1 MGSSNSQQTSKGS
14 ILIVDDSW
22 EHLQALSATLSQY
35 GYAVRGLITG
45 SMVLE
50 VAKLALPDLILLDIK
65 MPDIDGYE
73 VCQQLKADEATCHI
87 PVIFLS
93 VYHDVFDKVK
103 AFKIGAVDYITKPFQ
118 AEEVLVR
125 VENQITIQK
134 LQQQLKK
141 QNEQLLLEMQQCQ
154 RIEAARQL
162 REQYLTALVEV
173 QHRLLSFDDSNKCY
187 QDIMPILGGA
197 SKASRVYI
205 FENHYADDGKLLMSQ
220 RAEWCA
226 EGINSTINNPILQN
240 LPYEEYFPRWAALLP
255 QGKIISGIVAE
266 LPASERAILEPQG
279 ILSILIL
286 PIIAKG
292 EFLGFIGFD
301 NCIES
306 RLWEASEI
314 AFLQAVGGAISI
326 AYERYKSD
334 LELQQQLERSN
345 ILRKITNKIRSEL
358 DTENIIKTA
367 AQQIGEAL
375 GVSRALIH
383 SYVDSPTPQIPIF
396 AEFLTP
402 GCTSISHYKIPVSGN
417 PHVQQLLAQD
427 QAIAVKNVYTY
438 PLLKN
443 SQELCREYNI
453 KSILAVRTSYNS
465 QANGMVCLHQCDR
478 YRDWSPEE
486 IELLESIAA
495 QLGIALAQAKLLEQE
510 KQARIKLEQEIRD
523 RLNAEAALKAS
534 ESKYRHLV
542 ETSRDIIWSVDTSG
556 CITYVNSAVKQILGY
571 EQQEMIGRCFTEF
584 VPPAQLAQ
592 DLCAFE
598 CILNGESIFGYETI
612 RIGKDSSL
620 VYLILNAI
628 TVEDEEGKIVGV
640 TGTATNI
647 TERKRA
653 EQALTASADKLRNHN
668 LVLTQ
673 LAKNQVLYQGDLK
686 AALRNITEVAAKNI
700 EVERVS
706 IWLYDET
713 RTQIQCLDLF
723 EKSSNRHSDG
733 GSLVAADYP
742 SYFQA
747 LEQDQPIVATDAHT
761 DSRTKEFSESYL
773 TPLGITAML
782 DTPVKLEGMTV
793 GVLCLE
799 HTGTTRDWTAED
811 QNFARSLSNLVSLAL
826 EARERLRTFKAL
838 RQSEAKLASAFR
850 SSPDPITLTT
860 FPDIRYIE
868 VNDSFCRFFGYSRSQ
883 VIDRNYRELNIWV
896 NQEECTMLTQ
906 VLRHTKAIRNHE
918 VEFRT
923 ANGELKTTLFSA
935 ELIEIDGQ
943 QYLLGTVHDITERK
957 QAENESRLLLVTT
970 QAISRAVDVKDALAL
985 VLRLI
990 CTTIDWDF
998 AEAWIPNANGTALEY
1013 SLGWY
1018 GSHNNLEEFC
1028 QYTEVVRLEKGMG
1041 LLGRVWRQQKP
1052 EWIEDVSQVTESAF
1066 VRTHQ
1071 AAQVGLKAGFAVP
1084 ILADNQVVAVLAFF
1098 KNTSHALDRRL
1109 LYLVGAVAAQLGALI
1124 QRKQVEAAHRQSEER
1139 LQLAL
1144 EASDLGLWD
1153 WNIKTG
1159 KVYRDWRW
1167 KKMLGYEAHEITDDS
1182 HAFGELV
1189 HPDDAPV
1196 IKSELDAYLRGES
1209 PVYEVEFRLRSKSG
1223 EWKWIQSRAQVFER
1237 DELGEPLRMTGT
1249 HKDITER
1256 KTLER
1261 ELALREARLNAF
1273 FSCAPVGLT
1282 ILDEELR
1289 YVQINEVLA
1298 SINGMSQSQHIGKTL
1313 WEIVPD
1319 VAPVIASVH
1328 KQVMQT
1334 GKPVLN
1340 IELSTALPLQP
1351 GIIRHFLT
1359 SYFPIFGEDNHPAS
1373 VGTVVIE
1380 ITDRK
1385 YTELAL
1391 QESQRRYQTL
1401 AEASPVGIFHTDP
1414 HGKYLYV
1421 NQRFSEITGVT
1432 SKADLDRFWHEIIHI
1447 DDRDRVF
1454 AEWQETISTKKPFYS
1469 EYRFVHTDG
1478 RVIWVIGQALPEFGD
1493 DGEFKGYIGTVTDI
1507 TERKF
1512 AEDALRES
1520 ADRER
1525 AIAQVIQRMRQTLD
1539 LATIFTA
1546 TTQELRQVLNCDRV
1560 VVYRFNPDWSGEF
1573 VAESVASDWGSLIEQ
1588 QQDQPHLRETT
1599 TQNERCTVTTLNSG
1613 DNQVL
1618 DTYLQQTQGGVY
1630 TRGASFLCVPD
1641 IYTAGFDPCYINL
1654 LERFQVRAYITVPIF
1669 CGNQLW
1675 GLLASYQNSN
1685 SRQWK
1690 KGEINIV
1697 VQIGNQLGVALQQAQ
1712 LLARTQKQSSALQKA
1727 VIAADAAN
1735 RAKSEFLANMSHEL
1749 RTPLNAILGF
1759 TQIMSRDS
1767 TLSSENKQNLAI
1779 INRAGEHLLNLI
1791 NDILEM
1797 SKIEAGRTTLNLSSF
1812 DLIYLLDN
1820 LQEML
1825 HIRAVAK
1832 GLKLV
1837 FEYAPEIPRYVRTD
1851 SIKLRQVLLN
1861 VLGNAIK
1868 FTETGSVKL
1877 RVFLTDAKKDDR
1889 EIEGLGDG
1897 EKNFTPPP
1905 HLPTTPSQK
1914 PHLCFE
1920 IQDTGP
1926 GISPEEIDLLF
1937 QAFGQTEAGRKSQ
1950 QGTGLGLAI
1959 SRKYVQLMGGEI
1971 NVSSTVGVG
1980 SVFSFY
1986 IQIGIASVDEIQT
1999 TTSVHHQ
2006 VIGIAPNEPEY
2017 RILVVDD
2024 ANDSRLLLVKL
2035 LTSIGFS
2042 VREATN
2048 GKEAISI
2055 WESWLPDLI
2064 LMDMRMPI
2072 MDGYEA
2078 TREIKR
2084 RERQDKGDKG
2094 DIGILRRGD
2103 GENVVD
2109 NFSASPTL
2117 RVWGSSSPTIIIA
2130 LTANAFEEQRQAMIS
2145 AGCDDF
2151 INKPFREELLLEK
2164 LSQYLGVKYL
2174 YQQESH
2180 LKLSQKQTN
2189 TETLLN
2195 SIDIVS
2201 LLSKMPSEWLTKVHY
2216 AAAQCSDDLI
2226 LDLLE
2231 QIPPEKSLLINSL
2244 SDLAENFQFE
2254 KIMELINA
2262 VKN

>member
-1 MGSSNSQQTSKGS
+1 M
-14 ILIVDDSW
+14 
-22 EHLQALSATLSQY
+22 
-35 GYAVRGLITG
+35 
-45 SMVLE
+45 
-50 VAKLALPDLILLDIK
+50 
-65 MPDIDGYE
+65 
-73 VCQQLKADEATCHI
+73 
-87 PVIFLS
+87 
-93 VYHDVFDKVK
+93 
-103 AFKIGAVDYITKPFQ
+103 
-118 AEEVLVR
+118 
-125 VENQITIQK
+125 
-134 LQQQLKK
+134 
-141 QNEQLLLEMQQCQ
+141 
-154 RIEAARQL
+154 
-162 REQYLTALVEV
+162 
-173 QHRLLSFDDSNKCY
+173 
-187 QDIMPILGGA
+187 
-197 SKASRVYI
+197 
-205 FENHYADDGKLLMSQ
+205 
-220 RAEWCA
+220 
-226 EGINSTINNPILQN
+226 
-240 LPYEEYFPRWAALLP
+240 
-255 QGKIISGIVAE
+255 
-266 LPASERAILEPQG
+266 
-279 ILSILIL
+279 
-286 PIIAKG
+286 
-292 EFLGFIGFD
+292 
-301 NCIES
+301 
-306 RLWEASEI
+306 
-314 AFLQAVGGAISI
+314 
-326 AYERYKSD
+326 
-334 LELQQQLERSN
+334 
-345 ILRKITNKIRSEL
+345 
-358 DTENIIKTA
+358 
-367 AQQIGEAL
+367 
-375 GVSRALIH
+375 
-383 SYVDSPTPQIPIF
+383 
-396 AEFLTP
+396 
-402 GCTSISHYKIPVSGN
+402 
-417 PHVQQLLAQD
+417 
-427 QAIAVKNVYTY
+427 
-438 PLLKN
+438 
-443 SQELCREYNI
+443 
-453 KSILAVRTSYNS
+453 
-465 QANGMVCLHQCDR
+465 
-478 YRDWSPEE
+478 
-486 IELLESIAA
+486 
-495 QLGIALAQAKLLEQE
+495 
-510 KQARIKLEQEIRD
+510 
-523 RLNAEAALKAS
+523 
-534 ESKYRHLV
+534 
-542 ETSRDIIWSVDTSG
+542 
-556 CITYVNSAVKQILGY
+556 
-571 EQQEMIGRCFTEF
+571 
-584 VPPAQLAQ
+584 
-592 DLCAFE
+592 
-598 CILNGESIFGYETI
+598 
-612 RIGKDSSL
+612 
-620 VYLILNAI
+620 
-628 TVEDEEGKIVGV
+628 
-640 TGTATNI
+640 
-647 TERKRA
+647 
-653 EQALTASADKLRNHN
+653 
-668 LVLTQ
+668 
-673 LAKNQVLYQGDLK
+673 
-686 AALRNITEVAAKNI
+686 
-700 EVERVS
+700 
-706 IWLYDET
+706 
-713 RTQIQCLDLF
+713 
-723 EKSSNRHSDG
+723 
-733 GSLVAADYP
+733 
-742 SYFQA
+742 
-747 LEQDQPIVATDAHT
+747 
-761 DSRTKEFSESYL
+761 
-773 TPLGITAML
+773 
-782 DTPVKLEGMTV
+782 
-793 GVLCLE
+793 
-799 HTGTTRDWTAED
+799 
-811 QNFARSLSNLVSLAL
+811 
-826 EARERLRTFKAL
+826 
-838 RQSEAKLASAFR
+838 
-850 SSPDPITLTT
+850 
-860 FPDIRYIE
+860 
-868 VNDSFCRFFGYSRSQ
+868 
-883 VIDRNYRELNIWV
+883 
-896 NQEECTMLTQ
+896 
-906 VLRHTKAIRNHE
+906 
-918 VEFRT
+918 
-923 ANGELKTTLFSA
+923 
-935 ELIEIDGQ
+935 
-943 QYLLGTVHDITERK
+943 
-957 QAENESRLLLVTT
+957 
-970 QAISRAVDVKDALAL
+970 
-985 VLRLI
+985 
-990 CTTIDWDF
+990 
-998 AEAWIPNANGTALEY
+998 
-1013 SLGWY
+1013 
-1018 GSHNNLEEFC
+1018 
-1028 QYTEVVRLEKGMG
+1028 
-1041 LLGRVWRQQKP
+1041 
-1052 EWIEDVSQVTESAF
+1052 
-1066 VRTHQ
+1066 
-1071 AAQVGLKAGFAVP
+1071 
-1084 ILADNQVVAVLAFF
+1084 
-1098 KNTSHALDRRL
+1098 
-1109 LYLVGAVAAQLGALI
+1109 
-1124 QRKQVEAAHRQSEER
+1124 
-1139 LQLAL
+1139 
-1144 EASDLGLWD
+1144 
-1153 WNIKTG
+1153 
-1159 KVYRDWRW
+1159 
-1167 KKMLGYEAHEITDDS
+1167 
-1182 HAFGELV
+1182 
-1189 HPDDAPV
+1189 
-1196 IKSELDAYLRGES
+1196 
-1209 PVYEVEFRLRSKSG
+1209 
-1223 EWKWIQSRAQVFER
+1223 
-1237 DELGEPLRMTGT
+1237 
-1249 HKDITER
+1249 
-1256 KTLER
+1256 
-1261 ELALREARLNAF
+1261 
-1273 FSCAPVGLT
+1273 
-1282 ILDEELR
+1282 
-1289 YVQINEVLA
+1289 
-1298 SINGMSQSQHIGKTL
+1298 
-1313 WEIVPD
+1313 
-1319 VAPVIASVH
+1319 
-1328 KQVMQT
+1328 
-1334 GKPVLN
+1334 
-1340 IELSTALPLQP
+1340 
-1351 GIIRHFLT
+1351 
-1359 SYFPIFGEDNHPAS
+1359 
-1373 VGTVVIE
+1373 IE

-1385 YTELAL
+1385 HTELAL

-1421 NQRFSEITGVT
+1421 NQRFSEITGVA

-1573 VAESVASDWGSLIEQ
+1573 VAESVASDWVSLIKQ
-1588 QQDQPHLRETT
+1588 QQDQPNLRETT

-1851 SIKLRQVLLN
+1851 SSKLRQVLLN

-2103 GENVVD
+2103 GKNVVD

>member
-45 SMVLE
+45 AMVLE

-73 VCQQLKADEATCHI
+73 VCQQLKADEATRHI

-141 QNEQLLLEMQQCQ
+141 QNEQLLLEMQECQ

-197 SKASRVYI
+197 SKASRVYV

-226 EGINSTINNPILQN
+226 EGINSQINNPILQN
-240 LPYEEYFPRWAALLP
+240 LPYEEYFPRWADLLP
-255 QGKIISGIVAE
+255 QGKIIAGIVAE
-266 LPASERAILEPQG
+266 LPPSEREILEPQG

-367 AQQIGEAL
+367 AKQIGEAL

-383 SYVDSPTPQIPIF
+383 SYVDSPTPQIHIF
-396 AEFLTP
+396 AEFLAP
-402 GCTSISHYKIPVSGN
+402 GCTSLSHYTIPVSGN
-417 PHVQQLLAQD
+417 PHAQQLLAQD
-427 QAIAVKNVYTY
+427 QAIGVNNVYTY
-438 PLLKN
+438 PLLEN
-443 SQELCREYNI
+443 AQELCREYNI

-598 CILNGESIFGYETI
+598 CILNGESIFEYETI
-612 RIGKDSSL
+612 RIGKDGNL
-620 VYLILNAI
+620 VYLIFNAI
-628 TVEDEEGKIVGV
+628 AVEDEEGKIVGV

-742 SYFQA
+742 SYFQV

-782 DTPVKLEGMTV
+782 NTPVKLEGMTV

-838 RQSEAKLASAFR
+838 RESEAKLASAFR

-860 FPDIRYIE
+860 FPEIRYIE

-943 QYLLGTVHDITERK
+943 QYLLGTAHDITERK

-1018 GSHNNLEEFC
+1018 GSHNNLEEFY

-1098 KNTSHALDRRL
+1098 KSTSHALDRRL

-1182 HAFGELV
+1182 YAFGELV

-1223 EWKWIQSRAQVFER
+1223 EWKWIQSCAQVFER
-1237 DELGEPLRMTGT
+1237 DESGEPLRMTGT

-1289 YVQINEVLA
+1289 YVQVNEVLA
-1298 SINGMSQSQHIGKTL
+1298 SINGMSQSEHIGKTL

-1359 SYFPIFGEDNHPAS
+1359 SYFPILGEDNHPAS

-1385 YTELAL
+1385 HTELAL

-1401 AEASPVGIFHTDP
+1401 AEASPVGIFHTDS

-1421 NQRFSEITGVT
+1421 NQRFSEITGLA
-1432 SKADLDRFWHEIIHI
+1432 SKADLDKYWHEIIHI

-1539 LATIFTA
+1539 LATIFSA

-1573 VAESVASDWGSLIEQ
+1573 VAESVASGWGSLIEQ
-1588 QQDQPHLRETT
+1588 QQDQPHLREIT

-1675 GLLASYQNSN
+1675 GLLASYQNSS

-1697 VQIGNQLGVALQQAQ
+1697 VQIGNQLGVALQQAE

-1767 TLSSENKQNLAI
+1767 TLSSENKQNLTI

-1851 SIKLRQVLLN
+1851 SSKLRQVLLN

-1877 RVFLTDAKKDDR
+1877 RVFLPDENKDDR
-1889 EIEGLGDG
+1889 V
-1897 EKNFTPPP
+1897 KNFTP
-1905 HLPTTPSQK
+1905 SQK
-1914 PHLCFE
+1914 LHLCFE

-2035 LTSIGFS
+2035 LSSIGFS

-2084 RERQDKGDKG
+2084 RERQDKGDMR
-2094 DIGILRRGD
+2094 ILRRGD

-2117 RVWGSSSPTIIIA
+2117 RVWASSSSTIIIA

-2231 QIPPEKSLLINSL
+2231 QIPPEKSLLINFL

-2254 KIMELINA
+2254 KIMELINLSSG
-2262 VKN
+2262 